1 MNFTVDHFLKILQHA
16 PEKELVFEYE
26 ADTFVP
32 KAYHI
37 TEVKNVHIESVDCG
51 GRPDAYDQTIVQ
63 LWVRDGEH
71 ADRHMTAAKALKI
84 FDIVDAKTPMKK
96 ETPMFFE
103 WGHGTA
109 LRTSVYAVE
118 EIVETESQLVLQ
130 LFVPA
135 TVCKPAVEELA
146 LATAEGGCSPGG
158 GCC

>member
-1 MNFTVDHFLKILQHA
+1 MNFTVDHFLKTLQHA
-16 PEKELVFEYE
+16 PDKELVFEYE

-32 KAYHI
+32 MAYHI

-71 ADRHMTAAKALKI
+71 SDRHMTAAKALKI
-84 FDIVDAKTPMKK
+84 FDIVDAKKPMKK
-96 ETPMFFE
+96 DTPVFFE
-103 WGHGTA
+103 WGHGSKI
-109 LRTSVYAVE
+109 RTSVYAVE
-118 EIVETESQLVLQ
+118 EIVETESKLILQ

-135 TVCKPAVEELA
+135 TVCKPVVEELV
-146 LATAEGGCSPGG
+146 LVNAEGGCSPGG